1 MFARTS
7 ASVGEAQASVTELAT
22 LVTQVLESNGELSRR
37 MARLEQQSF
46 GRPQGTIST
55 TTGRDAD
62 LNSSLADTNLG
73 EDSESIV
80 TIRGPVTGYQNISNR
95 NPRSSFGYAFD
106 EDLNTSRPY
115 TRAMRKHTAWS
126 TTSSE
131 SHTVGWSCL
140 SGLSLAEVSHISV
153 INLSICPQD
162 LWNGHRYAATRI
174 NLDDFV
180 LSKHENNHSSS
191 LTAQPAQTSGRRLET
206 IVPVHAGQKTALLNT
221 FKEDKDVPVAARTI
235 ALLGTFSLRA
245 TEESCCNSPVVNHG
259 NL

>member
-7 ASVGEAQASVTELAT
+7 VSVGEAQASVTELAA
-22 LVTQVLESNGELSRR
+22 LVTQVLESNEELSRR

-62 LNSSLADTNLG
+62 LNSSLADTNLV
-73 EDSESIV
+73 EDNESIV
-80 TIRGPVTGYQNISNR
+80 TIRGPVTGFQDVSNR
-95 NPRSSFGYAFD
+95 NPRSSFGYSFD
-106 EDLNTSRPY
+106 KDLNTSRPY

-131 SHTVGWSCL
+131 PHTVGWSCL

-162 LWNGHRYAATRI
+162 LWNGHRYSATGI
-174 NLDDFV
+174 NLDGFV
-180 LSKHENNHSSS
+180 LSKHDNIHSSS
-191 LTAQPAQTSGRRLET
+191 LTAQPARSSGRRLEAR
-206 IVPVHAGQKTALLNT
+206 IPVHAGQKAGLLNT
-221 FKEDKDVPVAARTI
+221 IKEHKDLLVAARTI

-245 TEESCCNSPVVNHG
+245 TEESCCNSSVVNYG
-259 NL
+259 NS

>member
-7 ASVGEAQASVTELAT
+7 ASVNEAQASVTELAT
-22 LVTQVLESNGELSRR
+22 LVTQVLESNDELFRR

-62 LNSSLADTNLG
+62 LNSSLADTNLV
-73 EDSESIV
+73 EDNESIV
-80 TIRGPVTGYQNISNR
+80 TIRRPVTGFHNLSNR
-95 NPRSSFGYAFD
+95 NPRSSFGYSFD
-106 EDLNTSRPY
+106 KDLNTSRPY

-131 SHTVGWSCL
+131 SHAVGWSCL

-162 LWNGHRYAATRI
+162 LWNGHRYSATGI
-174 NLDDFV
+174 NLDGFV
-180 LSKHENNHSSS
+180 LSKRDNIHSSS
-191 LTAQPAQTSGRRLET
+191 LTAQPAQTSRRRLKT
-206 IVPVHAGQKTALLNT
+206 RIPVHAGQKAGFLNT
-221 FKEDKDVPVAARTI
+221 IKEDKDVPVAARTI

-245 TEESCCNSPVVNHG
+245 AEESCCKPPVVNYG

>member
-22 LVTQVLESNGELSRR
+22 LVTQVLESNWELSRR
-37 MARLEQQSF
+37 MARLEQRSF

-55 TTGRDAD
+55 ATGRDAD
-62 LNSSLADTNLG
+62 LNSSLADTSLG

-80 TIRGPVTGYQNISNR
+80 TIRGPATGYQNISNR
-95 NPRSSFGYAFD
+95 NPRSSFGYSFD

-162 LWNGHRYAATRI
+162 LWNGHRYSATTI
-174 NLDDFV
+174 NLDGFV
-180 LSKHENNHSSS
+180 LSKHDNNHSSS
-191 LTAQPAQTSGRRLET
+191 LTAQPARTSGRSLET
-206 IVPVHAGQKTALLNT
+206 KVPVHASQKTRILNT
-221 FKEDKDVPVAARTI
+221 LKEYKDVPVGARTI
-235 ALLGTFSLRA
+235 AVLGTFSLRA
-245 TEESCCNSPVVNHG
+245 TEESCCNSPVNNYG